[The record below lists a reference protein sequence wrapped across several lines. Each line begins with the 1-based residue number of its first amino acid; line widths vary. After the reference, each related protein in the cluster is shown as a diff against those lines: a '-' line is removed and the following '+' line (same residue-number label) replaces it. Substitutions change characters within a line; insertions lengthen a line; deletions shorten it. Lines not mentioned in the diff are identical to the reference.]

1 MNIQT
6 IFAPDL
12 RGASGDIGR
21 LAIRAL
27 LTELTLHPKP
37 GLVSPIDNGAHDDMN
52 VTTFVRSLLALRFYF
67 TAIAAAGARE
77 ATFDDLQR
85 LGIAAERRMLA
96 ATGGINTHRGAIFC
110 LGFLAAAAG
119 WRQARG
125 LDLQSEKLTE
135 TILRLWGGGIAE
147 AARKAPDSHGARA
160 IRRYG
165 ARGAREELLAGLPT
179 LLKIAVPALR
189 QALRQTSCV
198 ERASIQC
205 LFAIMAELQDTNLL
219 HRGGPE
225 GLAFVQKA
233 AGRFL
238 DAGGVF
244 ARDWRQRALDLHG
257 DCVALHLSPGGA
269 ADCLAAAWFV
279 LGLDPVLSS

>member
-1 MNIQT
+1 MKLLTQS
-6 IFAPDL
+6 APRL
-12 RGASGDIGR
+12 RDDAAAIGR

-27 LTELTLHPKP
+27 QTELALHPKP
-37 GLVSPIDNGAHDDMN
+37 GLVSPVDNGAHDDMD

-67 TAIAAAGARE
+67 TAIAGAGARAAPFAELQALGVE
-77 ATFDDLQR
+77 A
-85 LGIAAERRMLA
+85 EKRMLE

-119 WRQARG
+119 WRRARG
-125 LDLQSEKLTE
+125 LDLDGANLAASVLA
-135 TILRLWGGGIAE
+135 LWGEDIAQVG
-147 AARKAPDSHGARA
+147 RKAADSNGARA

-179 LLKIAVPALR
+179 LLGVAVPALR
-189 QALRQTSCV
+189 NALTRGLCP
-198 ERASIQC
+198 EYASIQC
-205 LFAIMAELQDTNLL
+205 LFAIMAQLQDTNLL

-225 GLAFVQKA
+225 GLAFVQNA
-233 AGRFL
+233 AQKFL

-244 ARDWRQRALDLHG
+244 AKDWRQRALDLHG

-269 ADCLAAAWFV
+269 ADCLGAAWFV
-279 LGLDPVLSS
+279 LGLNP

>member
-1 MNIQT
+1 MTIQT
-6 IFAPDL
+6 TFAPDL

-21 LAIRAL
+21 LAIHAL
-27 LTELTLHPKP
+27 LRELTLHPKP
-37 GLVSPIDNGAHDDMN
+37 GLVSPVDNGAHDDMN
-52 VTTFVRSLLALRFYF
+52 VTTFVRSLLALRSYF
-67 TAIAAAGARE
+67 TAIAAAGARDAPFGE
-77 ATFDDLQR
+77 LQR
-85 LGIAAERRMLA
+85 LGIEAERKMLA

-125 LDLQSEKLTE
+125 LDLHGEQLTE
-135 TILRLWGGGIAE
+135 TILDLWGEGVTEVGRA
-147 AARKAPDSHGARA
+147 APDSHGERV

-179 LLKIAVPALR
+179 LVGIALPALR
-189 QALRQTSCV
+189 EALKQTSCV

-225 GLAFVQKA
+225 GLAFVRNA
-233 AGRFL
+233 ARRFL
-238 DAGGVF
+238 DAGGVH

-279 LGLDPVLSS
+279 HGLSR

>member
-1 MNIQT
+1 MTIQT
-6 IFAPDL
+6 TFAPDL

-21 LAIRAL
+21 LAIHAL
-27 LTELTLHPKP
+27 LRELTLHPKP
-37 GLVSPIDNGAHDDMN
+37 GLVSPVDNGAHDDMN
-52 VTTFVRSLLALRFYF
+52 VTTFVRSLLALRSYF

-77 ATFDDLQR
+77 APFHELQH
-85 LGIAAERRMLA
+85 LGIEAERKMLA

-119 WRQARG
+119 WRRARG
-125 LDLQSEKLTE
+125 LDLHGERLTR
-135 TILRLWGGGIAE
+135 TILSLWGEGVAE
-147 AARKAPDSHGARA
+147 VGRAAPDSHGARV

-179 LLKIAVPALR
+179 LLGIAVPALR
-189 QALRQTSCV
+189 EALKETSCT

-225 GLAFVQKA
+225 GLAFVRNA
-233 AGRFL
+233 ARRFL
-238 DAGGVF
+238 DAGGVHL
-244 ARDWRQRALDLHG
+244 RDWRQRALDLHG

-279 LGLDPVLSS
+279 HGLAP

>member
-1 MNIQT
+1 MKPHA
-6 IFAPDL
+6 FSAPDL
-12 RGASGDIGR
+12 RGGSVRIGR

-27 LTELTLHPKP
+27 LSELALHPKP
-37 GLVSPIDNGAHDDMN
+37 GLVSPVDNGAHDDMN
-52 VTTFVRSLLALRFYF
+52 LTTFVRSLLALRGYF
-67 TAIAAAGARE
+67 AAIAAAGARE
-77 ATFDDLQR
+77 APFGELQR

-96 ATGGINTHRGAIFC
+96 ATGGINTYRGAIFC

-125 LDLQSEKLTE
+125 LDLRGENLSKS
-135 TILRLWGGGIAE
+135 ILHLWGE
-147 AARKAPDSHGARA
+147 DVAAAGREAPDSHGARA
-160 IRRYG
+160 IRNYG
-165 ARGAREELLAGLPT
+165 VRGARDELLAGLPT
-179 LLKIAVPALR
+179 LLKTAVPALR
-189 QALRQTSCV
+189 EALQQTGCA
-198 ERASIQC
+198 ERAAVQC

-225 GLAFVQKA
+225 GLAFVQNA
-233 AGRFL
+233 ARRFIA
-238 DAGGVF
+238 AGGVQ

-279 LGLDPVLSS
+279 HGLAP

>member
-1 MNIQT
+1 MNLQSIAD
-6 IFAPDL
+6 FGL
-12 RGASGDIGR
+12 RDEAAKIGR

-27 LTELTLHPKP
+27 RIELALYPKP

-52 VTTFVRSLLALRFYF
+52 VTTFVRSMLALRFYF
-67 TAIAAAGARE
+67 SVIAEAGARE
-77 ATFDDLQR
+77 ASFAELQR
-85 LGIAAERRMLA
+85 LGIEAEKRMLA

-119 WRQARG
+119 FHRAHG
-125 LDLQSEKLTE
+125 LDLDGDKLAKS
-135 TILRLWGGGIAE
+135 ILQLWGEGVAE
-147 AARKAPDSHGARA
+147 VGRKAPDSHGARA

-165 ARGAREELLAGLPT
+165 ARGAREELLVGLPT
-179 LLKIAVPALR
+179 LLRVAVPTLRDALK
-189 QALRQTSCV
+189 QTGCV

-205 LFAIMAELQDTNLL
+205 LFAIIAELQDTNLL

-225 GLAFVQKA
+225 GLAFVQNA
-233 AGRFL
+233 ARRFL

-257 DCVALHLSPGGA
+257 DCVALNLSPGGA

-279 LGLDPVLSS
+279 HGLNP

>member
-12 RGASGDIGR
+12 RGAAGDIGR

-27 LTELTLHPKP
+27 LTELMLHPKP
-37 GLVSPIDNGAHDDMN
+37 GLVSPVDNGAHDDMN
-52 VTTFVRSLLALRFYF
+52 VTTFVRSLLALRSYF

-77 ATFDDLQR
+77 AAFGELQH
-85 LGIAAERRMLA
+85 LGVEAERRMLA

-125 LDLQSEKLTE
+125 LDLHGERLTE
-135 TILRLWGGGIAE
+135 TILHLWGEGVVEVGRAT
-147 AARKAPDSHGARA
+147 PDSHGARA

-179 LLKIAVPALR
+179 LLGIAVPALR
-189 QALRQTSCV
+189 DALKQTSCA

-219 HRGGPE
+219 HRGGRE
-225 GLAFVQKA
+225 GLAFVRNA
-233 AGRFL
+233 ARRFL
-238 DAGGVF
+238 DAGGVH
-244 ARDWRQRALDLHG
+244 AQDWRQRALDLHG

-279 LGLDPVLSS
+279 HGLTP